1 MKRPNKERPDEQQP
15 LDPDEKEGIGA
26 DPAPDA
32 TIVQRLGLVSLWP
45 IHMDPPSDV
54 PPGQDL
60 DERDDLI
67 QEAMIQ
73 GSLLDEYR
81 RNERAAK
88 AAREGKR
95 DEGVEE

>member
-1 MKRPNKERPDEQQP
+1 MKRPKKERSDEQQP

-26 DPAPDA
+26 RAALDA

-45 IHMDPPSDV
+45 IHMDPPSDA
-54 PPGQDL
+54 PPVEDL
-60 DERDDLI
+60 DAMDDLI

-88 AAREGKR
+88 AAKEAKRGK
-95 DEGVEE
+95 GVEK

>member
-1 MKRPNKERPDEQQP
+1 LKRPKKERSHEQQP
-15 LDPDEKEGIGA
+15 LEHDEKEELGA
-26 DPAPDA
+26 GPAPDA

-45 IHMDPPSDV
+45 IHIDPPSNAPQVD
-54 PPGQDL
+54 DL
-60 DERDDLI
+60 DEMDDLI

-88 AAREGKR
+88 AAKEAER
-95 DEGVEE
+95 DEGGEE